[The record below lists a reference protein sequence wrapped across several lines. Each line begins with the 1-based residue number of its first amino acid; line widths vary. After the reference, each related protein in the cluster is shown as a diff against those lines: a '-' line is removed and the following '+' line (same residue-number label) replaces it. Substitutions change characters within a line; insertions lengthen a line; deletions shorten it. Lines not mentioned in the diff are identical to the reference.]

1 MFELPDAKRVR
12 REDLFD
18 STTRDSSP
26 DSTDENEA
34 ALLREKLN
42 ARLSNMLAVNLE
54 AGPAPPDNDIE
65 MHDDGADEQ
74 PPDAEEQFEFRLFST
89 SAPQKIVIA
98 PDELKE
104 QEGPLISTRPISFY
118 VRGKLSPEELERY
131 RIAAVAGSDVLAE
144 SRKRAWGLEV
154 PWRVRTIVVSAGGK
168 VAGRKGS
175 QAAGAAGL
183 EEAAGETAG
192 RKRPGKKRR
201 IALRKKE
208 KAKTEE
214 ESKRMTKEE
223 HLKEKKKRLNRE
235 KKLKRRQKER
245 EKKAA
250 GKGGSE
256 AGGQDGDES
265 ASEAGSD

>member
-1 MFELPDAKRVR
+1 
-12 REDLFD
+12 
-18 STTRDSSP
+18 
-26 DSTDENEA
+26 
-34 ALLREKLN
+34 
-42 ARLSNMLAVNLE
+42 MLAVTLE
-54 AGPAPPDNDIE
+54 PGPAPPGNDVE
-65 MHDDGADEQ
+65 EHDGGVDGQPSDE
-74 PPDAEEQFEFRLFST
+74 EGQFEFRLFST
-89 SAPQKIVIA
+89 SAPQRIVIA

-104 QEGPLISTRPISFY
+104 QGGPLISTRPISFY

-131 RIAAVAGSDVLAE
+131 RIAAVTGGDILEE

-154 PWRVRTIVVSAGGK
+154 PWRVRTIVVSAGSK
-168 VAGRKGS
+168 ATGS
-175 QAAGAAGL
+175 KSSQSGGTTGL
-183 EEAAGETAG
+183 DGMAGEATG

-208 KAKTEE
+208 KVKKEE

-223 HLKEKKKRLNRE
+223 HVKEKKKRLNRE

-256 AGGQDGDES
+256 AGGQSGGES